1 MIKHIKVS
9 NLLSF
14 GPNGLDLELQNL
26 NVLIGANG
34 SGKSNFL
41 EILDLIRAIPSDD
54 SLAPIRQGGGPTEWI
69 WKGSSEQ
76 SEIFLELIINDNRK
90 GPGYA
95 WQQRHSFRH
104 HLSWYYSKE
113 KFQLSDER
121 VENEKPYGKHRD
133 VIFYYRYLNGRPM
146 VNINTNDPKRPHRE
160 LSRDTVNTEVSILS
174 QRRDPENYPELSYLA
189 NSYEMIR
196 LYREWS
202 FGRKSKYRSPQTA
215 DQRNDRL
222 DQDFSNLGM
231 FLSRLRTI
239 PSVKRSLINALQD
252 LYRGLSDFEILT
264 TGGTVQ
270 IVFTEGDFSIPATRL
285 SDGTLR
291 YLCLIAVLL
300 DPTPPPLI
308 CIEEPE
314 LGLHPD
320 ILPHIADLLVEA
332 SKRTQIIITTHS
344 DVLIDALSEQPESV
358 LVCEKHNAQ
367 TQIKRLNRE
376 DLSQWLTDY
385 RLGQLWMRG
394 EIGGTR
400 W

>member
-1 MIKHIKVS
+1 MIKHIKAS

-14 GPNGLDLELQNL
+14 GPDGLDLELRNL

-41 EILDLIRAIPSDD
+41 ELLDLIRATPSSD
-54 SLAPIRQGGGPTEWI
+54 SLAPIRLGGGISEWI
-69 WKGSSEQ
+69 WKGASER
-76 SEIFLELIINDNRK
+76 SKIFLEVLINGDQGRNNPSWRQ
-90 GPGYA
+90 A
-95 WQQRHSFRH
+95 QSFRH
-104 HLSWYYSKE
+104 HLSWYSSQD

-121 VENEKPYGKHRD
+121 VENERPFGGHND

-146 VNINTNDPKRPHRE
+146 VNINDPERKSRE
-160 LSRDTVNTEVSILS
+160 LSRDTVNPEVSILS

-189 NSYEMIR
+189 NTYEAIK

-202 FGRKSKYRSPQTA
+202 FGRKSKYRNSQPA

-222 DQDFSNLGM
+222 EQDFSNLGM

-239 PSVKRSLINALQD
+239 PSVKRSIINALKD
-252 LYRGLSDFEILT
+252 LYEGFSDFDILT
-264 TGGTVQ
+264 TGGSVQ
-270 IVFTEGDFSIPATRL
+270 IIFTEGDYSIPATRL

-291 YLCLIAVLL
+291 YLCLLAILL

-320 ILPHIADLLVEA
+320 VIPKIADLLVDA
-332 SKRTQIIITTHS
+332 SKRTQLVVTTHS
-344 DVLIDALSEQPESV
+344 DMLIDALSEQPESV
-358 LVCEKHNAQ
+358 LVCEKEEGQ
-367 TQIKRLNRE
+367 TYIKRLNQS
-376 DLSQWLTDY
+376 DLAHWLKDY
-385 RLGQLWMRG
+385 RLGALWLSG
-394 EIGGTR
+394 EIGGKR